1 MPCLRPC
8 SLGAGRQAAG
18 VDKTVITDVDKR
30 TQVLGGAA
38 SRAGRTGSGLG
49 TEALGMDVPE
59 CPQGPP
65 GDTCPEREGED
76 FTLGQSFVG
85 LHVCS

>member
-8 SLGAGRQAAG
+8 SLGAGRQAVG

-30 TQVLGGAA
+30 TQVLGGAGA
-38 SRAGRTGSGLG
+38 SSGKEERGLAWGQKHSGWMCRSVPREACPGGR
-49 TEALGMDVPE
+49 EK
-59 CPQGPP
+59 
-65 GDTCPEREGED
+65 D